1 MEVLSIF
8 KKIIVVASVL
18 FAIGAVAITF
28 KGNTY
33 TSDDVVP
40 DGIEQIDN
48 ITNVWGDQPFYTVQ
62 LPTKEQ
68 IEEIKAKLAKLEE
81 YERLEEMEKNKPVSK
96 YASVAELIT
105 DEEVALSAFAIYHES
120 RGESYEGQ
128 KAVCEVIFNRVL
140 HPEWPNTV
148 KEVLYQPNQFDVA
161 SYMLTADIN
170 EPELLA
176 QAFRIVYEV
185 LEETEYVLPDSDYI
199 YFAQKVIGKSPI
211 ELGVHYFCK

>member
-1 MEVLSIF
+1 M
-8 KKIIVVASVL
+8 ASVL
-18 FAIGAVAITF
+18 FAIGAVAFTF
-28 KGNTY
+28 KGITY
-33 TSDDVVP
+33 TSDDIIP

-48 ITNVWGDQPFYTVQ
+48 ITSVWGDQPFYTVE

-68 IEEIKAKLAKLEE
+68 IEEIQAKLAKLEE
-81 YERLEEMEKNKPVSK
+81 YERLEQMEENKPISK
-96 YASVAELIT
+96 YAPVAEIIT
-105 DEEVALSAFAIYHES
+105 DEEIALSAFAIYHES
-120 RGESYEGQ
+120 RGESYDGQ

-140 HPEWPNTV
+140 HPAWPNTV

-161 SYMLTADIN
+161 SYLLTADIN

-185 LEETEYVLPDSDYI
+185 LEETEYVLPDSDYV